1 MKFDMFENVDD
12 PELFWLSLA
21 ALGACAFVGEL
32 RLAWFLFF
40 THGWAVGWPFG
51 LTFQKVAAS
60 VVTFYYA
67 LELFTAAVTAGAIV
81 GLICALFQL
90 DEKRQTQIFFGWL
103 SLAGLAILC
112 FSVFNF
118 IYQYDLIGPEFPD
131 L

>member
-90 DEKRQTQIFFGWL
+90 DEAADADLFR
-103 SLAGLAILC
+103 LAVLG
-112 FSVFNF
+112 
-118 IYQYDLIGPEFPD
+118 GPRD
-131 L
+131 TMLQRI